1 MATVLITGS
10 KESVPEVAAAVSKA
24 GAEPLVVHS
33 LEELNSALAG
43 LEPGSLSHY
52 IQLPVSV
59 YVSGPTITGRV
70 LTFLEEGIIGRYK
83 SGEAL
88 LPYLK
93 DDASIVLVAG
103 NTALEASTPD
113 DRQARMSLL
122 HVLSHAM
129 RADKPD
135 NSLRVQVVHRSV
147 GAEEIAAGALSGE
160 TIAETTASGPTID
173 PGLAYDDWRTE
184 VLGMA
189 TTEI

>member
-10 KESVPEVAAAVSKA
+10 KESVPEVASAVTDA
-24 GAEPLVVHS
+24 GAEPLVVHN
-33 LEELNSALAG
+33 LEELNDALAH
-43 LEPGSLSHY
+43 LKPGELSHY

-59 YVSGPTITGRV
+59 YVSGPSITGRV
-70 LTFLEEGIIGRYK
+70 LTFLEEGIMGRFK
-83 SGEAL
+83 SSETI

-103 NTALEASTPD
+103 NTALEANTPD

-135 NSLRVQVVHRSV
+135 NTLRVQVVHRSV
-147 GAEEIAAGALSGE
+147 GAKEIADGVLSGA
-160 TIAETTASGPTID
+160 TIAETTPAVD

-189 TTEI
+189 ITEI

>member
-10 KESVPEVAAAVSKA
+10 KESVPEVAEAVTRA
-24 GAEPLVVHS
+24 GGEPLVVHS
-33 LEELNSALAG
+33 EDELVKALEGRAE
-43 LEPGSLSHY
+43 GSLASY

-59 YVSGPTITGRV
+59 YVSGPSITSRV
-70 LTFLEEGIIGRYK
+70 LTFLEEGIMGRYK
-83 SGEAL
+83 AAERL

-93 DDASIVLVAG
+93 DDAHVVLVAG
-103 NTALEASTPD
+103 NTALEANTPD

-129 RADKPD
+129 RADKAD
-135 NSLRVQVVHRSV
+135 ASLSIQVVHRTV
-147 GAEEIAAGALSGE
+147 GADAIANGAVNGE
-160 TIAETTASGPTID
+160 MIAEVSPASVD
-173 PGLAYDDWRTE
+173 PNLGYDDWRTE